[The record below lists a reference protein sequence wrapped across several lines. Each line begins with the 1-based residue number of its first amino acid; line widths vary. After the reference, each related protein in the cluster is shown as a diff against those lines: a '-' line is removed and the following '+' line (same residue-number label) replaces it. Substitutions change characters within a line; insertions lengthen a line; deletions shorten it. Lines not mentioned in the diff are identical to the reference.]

1 MDGQDD
7 WVLYGITLVFMFST
21 VGVCFLFL
29 YGLSWFL
36 ANLMDSPFTK
46 QEEQTLKDIVNR
58 KDR

>member
-1 MDGQDD
+1 MDDLMD
-7 WVLYGITLVFMFST
+7 WVLYGITLVFMCSA
-21 VGVCFLFL
+21 GGLGFLLL